1 MNTYAMQL
9 FKFCNNLRRH
19 EISSRLP
26 LLSGMHQQ
34 AVHLVPSQ
42 VESICTHT
50 KFFSATFE
58 ANAHSINLPSTG
70 HYNN

>member
-19 EISSRLP
+19 EISSRFP